1 MSKPNY
7 DMTGI
12 LFKNDKE
19 GNDQRPDYKGNITF
33 NNVEFELAGWIR
45 QGKKGNFMTLK
56 VSEKRRRDVSGEV
69 PDSEN
74 THRSSEQARQ
84 PGANNRSGRTPPP
97 DENFDDDIP
106 F

>member
-56 VSEKRRRDVSGEV
+56 VSERRRQDVSRQIPEKQ
-69 PDSEN
+69 PKERPKAALAS
-74 THRSSEQARQ
+74 TEQ
-84 PGANNRSGRTPPP
+84 
-97 DENFDDDIP
+97 DFDDDIP